1 MPCENL
7 KFKRVEIMNKSKF
20 LKKSLAMVL
29 AVMLIVAMIP
39 LGASAAE
46 APALASLTV
55 NGTAIWTDANKTVEC
70 NVPSAATTFT
80 LAAALMGSGADTG
93 KVEAVQKDTVHKDVI
108 AKNDAAPTTLTLSNY
123 SVSGSVYTIPIIVT
137 GNNAS
142 QNYTLKLTR
151 NDGRSTTKLDEK
163 PVVKAA
169 NGILDVSVNNTSR
182 LINVNVAYG
191 YAGAGV
197 ITVNPIEGATVADPD
212 VTVADG
218 TQLNVTSEAGI
229 VRAFTVVVNEEPALT
244 SFSIAGKE
252 GVFSDEDPTPDG
264 KKETITV
271 TLTEKD
277 IQDKYEDVEANPARE
292 VTFASLAGT
301 TVTGSASGALT
312 NGGKITMTGLGTS
325 VNNPKDFTDTLTVTC
340 NGVTFSYNLKVVVT
354 PKADCE
360 ISYAQIGSE
369 IATINN
375 SKITAVMET
384 GYDVKAVPA
393 NDIIIRVPV
402 GATVAGDITWD
413 TPTTTATYKQFK
425 NSGTVNLSA
434 PKSIVVTAEDGKT
447 AKKYLIS
454 ASNSTP
460 DKLSTTLTAFSL
472 MNGTT
477 EYKGSISGDKITVT
491 VPYMTKSMQTWKVY
505 ATPDVDGKVYEAS
518 GAAPAV
524 ADAVVNGT
532 TTVAD
537 IAAGSVLNGIT
548 NGEDVNIASFVRLLN
563 KKNASVYHDYSLTV
577 KFEAAKNGKTLSALT
592 VTASDKTNDR
602 DTFRALD
609 STNTYRASGLAN
621 KQIVIDT
628 AYSHAGLSKYVTE
641 FTTAAGGVAFLA
653 DGTRLTA
660 LDKTNSTDHTGTT
673 VLANNDKV
681 VVLPEVIAK
690 TITDAA
696 SVTANTQYGT
706 EYTVV
711 VKNKAAARDGELTSL
726 SVADAT
732 LRITGTSITGTIPYS
747 ATVAAAGDINDNST
761 IFPVFKTSNFAKMGI
776 GTDATTK
783 TFVSESEGAA
793 SATNMKFGFVRNA
806 DGTVAVYGWDGATA
820 TLIDGTTQKL
830 NVFAEN
836 GNLSNSYAFGLKFA
850 APRTE
855 ASITSFRLANTNA
868 LISDRNITVTVPYGT
883 KLNGLI
889 PTFTASAGATVTV
902 GGNAITSGKTPLDF
916 SRDVEMLVVSEDG
929 SKRNSYNVKVSV
941 SSQFTD
947 VSSSAW
953 YYKYVMSAASAGIVH
968 GYGDGTFKPANNVTR
983 AEFAIMLV
991 GMLKADTGA
1000 YTGVAAFPDCANLY
1014 DSAKAA
1020 VAYCADKGYISGY
1033 TDGTFKPSA
1042 PITRQEAASVI
1053 ARALSLTGTPA
1064 TEFKDAGKISSWAK
1078 AAANACKASG
1088 IFSGDEK
1095 GNFNPTKNITRAE
1108 TAKVMVD
1115 SIGK

>member
-1 MPCENL
+1 
-7 KFKRVEIMNKSKF
+7 MNKSKF

-55 NGTAIWTDANKTVEC
+55 NGTAIWPDANKTVES

-80 LAAALMGSGADTG
+80 LAAALSGTG
-93 KVEAVQKDTVHKDVI
+93 AAAGTVEAVQKDNVHKDAI
-108 AKNDAAPTTLTLSNY
+108 AKNDAAPTKLTLSNY

-137 GNNAS
+137 GNGAS
-142 QNYTLKLTR
+142 ETYTLKLTR
-151 NDGRSTTKLDEK
+151 NDGRSTTKLADK

-191 YAGAGV
+191 YADAGV
-197 ITVNPIEGATVADPD
+197 ITVTPIEGATVADAD
-212 VTVADG
+212 VTVVNGA
-218 TQLNVTSEAGI
+218 QLNVTSEAGI
-229 VRAFTVVVNEEPALT
+229 TRAFTVVVNEEPALT

-252 GVFSDEDPTPDG
+252 GVFSDEDDPADG

-277 IQDKYEDVEANPARE
+277 IQDKYEEVEANPARE

-301 TVTGSASGALT
+301 TVTGTASGALT

-325 VNNPKDFTDTLTVTC
+325 VNNPKDFTDTLTVSC
-340 NGVTFSYNLKVVVT
+340 NGVTFTYNLKVVVT
-354 PKADCE
+354 PKSDCD
-360 ISYAQIGSE
+360 ISYAQIGTE
-369 IATINN
+369 IAAINN
-375 SKITAVMET
+375 NKISAVMVT

-402 GATVAGDITWD
+402 GANLTGDITWD
-413 TPTTTATYKQFK
+413 APTTTATYKEYK
-425 NSGTVNLSA
+425 NSGSVDLSVA
-434 PKSIVVTAEDGKT
+434 KSIVVTAEDGKT

-491 VPYMTKSMQTWKVY
+491 VPYMTKSLQTWKVY
-505 ATPDVDGKVYEAS
+505 ATPDADGKVYEAN

-524 ADAVVNGT
+524 DTAVVNGT

-537 IAAGSVLNGIT
+537 IAAGSVLDGIT

-563 KKNASVYHDYSLTV
+563 KKNSSVYHDYSLTV
-577 KFEAAKNGKTLSALT
+577 KFEAAKTGKTLSALT

-660 LDKTNSTDHTGTT
+660 LDKTNSTDHAGTT
-673 VLANNDKV
+673 VLANNDKI
-681 VVLPEVIAK
+681 VVLPEIIAK

-696 SVTANTQYGT
+696 SVTNNKQYGT

-711 VKNKAAARDGELTSL
+711 VKNKAAARDGELSSL
-726 SVADAT
+726 SVADTT
-732 LRITGTSITGTIPYS
+732 LRISGTSITGTIPYS
-747 ATVAAAGDINDNST
+747 ATVAASTDINDNST

-776 GTDATTK
+776 DASH

-793 SATNMKFGFVRNA
+793 AATNMKFGFVRNA
-806 DGTVAVYGWDGATA
+806 DGTVAVYAWDGASA
-820 TLIDGTTQKL
+820 TPIDGTTQKL
-830 NVFAEN
+830 NVYAEN

-868 LISDRNITVTVPYGT
+868 VISDRNITVTVPYGT

-889 PTFTASAGATVTV
+889 PTFTASAGAKVTV

-929 SKRNSYNVKVSV
+929 SKRNSYNVKVAV

-953 YYKYVMSAASAGIVH
+953 YYDYVMSAASAGIVH
-968 GYGDGTFKPANNVTR
+968 GYGDGTFKPSNNVTR

-1000 YTGVAAFPDCANLY
+1000 YAGVIAFPDCANLY

-1033 TDGTFKPSA
+1033 TDGSFKPNAS
-1042 PITRQEAASVI
+1042 ITRQEAASVV

>member
-1 MPCENL
+1 
-7 KFKRVEIMNKSKF
+7 MNKSKF

-80 LAAALMGSGADTG
+80 LAAALMGTGAATG
-93 KVEAVQKDTVHKDVI
+93 KVEAVQKDNVHRDEI

-142 QNYTLKLTR
+142 ENYTLKLTR

-163 PVVKAA
+163 PAVKTA

-191 YAGAGV
+191 YADAGV
-197 ITVNPIEGATVADPD
+197 ITVTPVDGATVANAD
-212 VTVADG
+212 VTVANG

-229 VRAFTVVVNEEPALT
+229 TRAFTVVVNEEPALT

-252 GVFSDEDPTPDG
+252 GVFSDEDDPADG

-277 IQDKYEDVEANPARE
+277 IQDKYEDIEADPARE

-301 TVTGSASGALT
+301 TVTGSKSSTLS

-325 VNNPKDFTDTLTVTC
+325 VNNPKDFTEDLTVAC
-340 NGVTFSYNLKVVVT
+340 NGVTFTYKLKVVVT

-375 SKITAVMET
+375 SKISAVMVT

-402 GATVAGDITWD
+402 GANVTGDITWD

-491 VPYMTKSMQTWKVY
+491 VPYMTKSLQTWKVY
-505 ATPDVDGKVYEAS
+505 ATPDADGKVYEAS

-537 IAAGSVLNGIT
+537 IAAGSVLDGIT

-563 KKNASVYHDYSLTV
+563 KKNSSVYHDYSLTV
-577 KFEAAKNGKTLSALT
+577 KFEAAKTGKTLSALT
-592 VTASDKTNDR
+592 ATASGKTNDR

-609 STNTYRASGLAN
+609 STNTYRASGLASN
-621 KQIVIDT
+621 QIVIET
-628 AYSHAGLSKYVTE
+628 AYSHAGLSKFVTE

-660 LDKTNSTDHTGTT
+660 LDKTNSTDHAGTT
-673 VLANNDKV
+673 VLTDKAKI
-681 VVLPEVIAK
+681 VVLPEIIAK

-696 SVTANTQYGT
+696 SVTNNTKYGT

-711 VKNKAAARDGELTSL
+711 VKNKAAARDGELSSL
-726 SVADAT
+726 SVADTT
-732 LRITGTSITGTIPYS
+732 LRISGTSITGTIPYS
-747 ATVAAAGDINDNST
+747 ATVAAAGDINNNST

-776 GTDATTK
+776 DASH

-793 SATNMKFGFVRNA
+793 AATNMKFGFVRNA
-806 DGTVAVYGWDGATA
+806 DGTVAVYAWDGASA
-820 TLIDGTTQKL
+820 TPIDGTTQKL
-830 NVFAEN
+830 NVYAEN

-868 LISDRNITVTVPYGT
+868 VISDRNITVTVPYGT

-929 SKRNSYNVKVSV
+929 SKRNSYNVKVAV

-953 YYKYVMSAASAGIVH
+953 YYNYVMSAASAGIVH
-968 GYGDGTFKPANNVTR
+968 GYGDGTFKPSNNVTR

-1000 YTGVAAFPDCANLY
+1000 YAGVIAFPDCANLY

-1033 TDGTFKPSA
+1033 TDGSFKPNAS
-1042 PITRQEAASVI
+1042 ITRQEAASVV